1 MRFAKPFDMT
11 KFRKEQN
18 KKLKIKDGFHDP
30 ITWVSTGNYALN
42 KMMSGNFNNGIP
54 IGSVTTFAGESG
66 CLPASAK
73 VAMKL
78 YTTEKRVFEFTTNI
92 KCLRILYFDMKN
104 RKQEDFGWESIE
116 IDTPDGFQKIISWW
130 DKGSLPMISIRTEN
144 GTETKCAENHLLQL
158 DNNEWVPAS
167 LLRNGLHL
175 ITKTGISE
183 IISIT
188 KEKDEECYDFEID
201 HPNHRYWGDGFSS
214 HNSGKSYIVSGN
226 IVKNALD
233 MGIAV
238 VLLDTE
244 GAIKKTWASA
254 LGVDTNNEMLIRWN
268 KRTIS
273 QVAETIAD
281 FMDDYVNTYISTPRE
296 EQPPVLFVIDS
307 LGNLETETGI
317 KQFNEGDL
325 KGDRGLFPRQLK
337 AFMKNTI
344 GSFDNFQCGGCFTNH
359 IYKSQDMYAPD
370 DIITGGS
377 GPVYLSDIVVSM
389 NKYKLKEDANGNKVT
404 TVQGIRSKVKC
415 VKSRY
420 AKPFEEVEVLIPYD
434 RGMDPYSGLFD
445 MFENKVLKKDGNKWL
460 YYSKETGEEFKL
472 FKKEMKPEFFDMIM
486 REWEDDDV
494 KPGVD
499 EISTLVDETE

>member
-18 KKLKIKDGFHDP
+18 KKLKIKDGFFDP
-30 ITWVSTGNYALN
+30 LTWVSTGNYALN

-54 IGSVTTFAGESG
+54 IGSVSTFAGESG
-66 CLPASAK
+66 CLPSSATVK
-73 VAMKL
+73 IRIENNFEEMTITIAELKEL
-78 YTTEKRVFEFTTNI
+78 YNSGK
-92 KCLRILYFDMKN
+92 YF
-104 RKQEDFGWESIE
+104 E

-130 DKGSLPMISIRTEN
+130 DKGVLPMVSITTKN
-144 GTETKCAENHLLQL
+144 GMETRCAENHLLQL
-158 DNNEWVPAS
+158 DSNEWIPAS
-167 LLRNGLHL
+167 LLKNGLRL
-175 ITKTGISE
+175 LTKSGVSE

-188 KEKDEECYDFEID
+188 NENDEECYDFEID

-233 MGIAV
+233 NNIAV

-244 GAIKKTWASA
+244 GAIKKTWAYA

-273 QVAETIAD
+273 QVAETVAD
-281 FMDDYVNTYISTPRE
+281 FMDDYANSYISTPRE

-344 GSFDNFQCGGCFTNH
+344 GTFDGFQCGGCFTNH

-377 GPVYLSDIVVSM
+377 GPVYLSDIVVSL

-420 AKPFEEVEVLIPYD
+420 AKPFEEVEILIPYD

-445 MFENKVLKKDGNKWL
+445 MFENKVLKKDGNRWL

-472 FKKEMKPEFFDMIM
+472 YKKEMKPEFFDMIM
-486 REWEDDDV
+486 REWVDDDV
-494 KPGVD
+494 KSGVD
-499 EISTLVDETE
+499 EVSALVDDTE